1 MNSWEMRE
9 KLMSIFDSEGSKS
22 KSKRKS
28 QTVGISYP
36 WLIIDTPSLASILPE
51 IREILTFA

>member
-36 WLIIDTPSLASILPE
+36 WLIIDTPSLASILRE